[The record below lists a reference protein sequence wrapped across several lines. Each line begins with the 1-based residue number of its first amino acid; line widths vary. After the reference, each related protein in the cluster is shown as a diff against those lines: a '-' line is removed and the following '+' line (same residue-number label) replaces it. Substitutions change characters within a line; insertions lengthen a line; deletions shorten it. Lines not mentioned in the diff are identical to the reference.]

1 MKNEKIKHKKDGVY
15 LKYHINGK
23 LKEKVNFKDDKREG
37 IIEVYH
43 NNGRLLQRITYK
55 NDHVVDYKRY

>member
-1 MKNEKIKHKKDGVY
+1 E
-15 LKYHINGK
+15 YHRNGK

-55 NDHVVDYKRY
+55 NDHVIDYKRY